1 MTMKNRIRFFIL
13 CLSLYIGNAIADEI
27 NINITGQ
34 IYDAPCK
41 INNDVSFDID
51 FGKVSIQDIDG
62 KKYKQT
68 KTVEIECTNY
78 SGIPYITLVSSAGI
92 LGENILNTTG
102 VNTSSLGIA
111 LYQGDA
117 VDLNY
122 PLKINRDKEEIKK
135 GLSQKNVHKSNFT
148 FTAVPYKHG
157 AGALTAGKFSATAT
171 MNIFYI

>member
-1 MTMKNRIRFFIL
+1 MKNKIL
-13 CLSLYIGNAIADEI
+13 FLIVCLPLFLENAMADEI

-41 INNDVSFDID
+41 INNDVIFDID
-51 FGKVSIQDIDG
+51 FGKISIQDIDG
-62 KKYKQT
+62 HKFKQT
-68 KTVEIECTNY
+68 KTVEIECVNS
-78 SGIPYITLVSSAGI
+78 SGIPYVNLVSSTGV

-102 VNTSSLGIA
+102 VNASSLGIA

-117 VDLNY
+117 VDSNY
-122 PLKINRDKEEIKK
+122 PLKINVGKDEIKK
-135 GLSQKNVHKSNFT
+135 GLSQKNFQKSNFT

-157 AGALTAGKFSATAT
+157 NSVLTAGKFSATVT